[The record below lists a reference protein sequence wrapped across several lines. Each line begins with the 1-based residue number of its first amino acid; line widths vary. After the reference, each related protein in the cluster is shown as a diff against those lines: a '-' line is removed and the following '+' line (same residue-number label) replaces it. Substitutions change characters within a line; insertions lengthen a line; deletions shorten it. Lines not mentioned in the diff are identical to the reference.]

1 MSELVCSLATRR
13 EQAVTEAT
21 WRTALADAASAV
33 GDAQHARWMCEIASG
48 VDNADEFAAMLDER
62 PNERMRAHL
71 EAMIGRAQAGEP
83 LQYVLGR
90 WGFRHLDL
98 AVDGRVLIPRP
109 ETELVAGAA
118 IELAR
123 ARPAPRV
130 VADLGTGSG
139 AIGLALADEL
149 SLDGTTV
156 WLTDADEDALDVA
169 RSNVAGLGRAAR
181 NIRVAGGSWFDAL
194 PDGVRFDVVV
204 SNPPYVAEG
213 DEVEPIVRR
222 WEPGAALFAGPDGLD
237 DIRRIVASAPR
248 HLTDDGWLVLEI
260 GAAQGTAVAAL
271 LGDAGLVDVEIRTDF
286 AGNDRI
292 ALGRRAAG

>member
-1 MSELVCSLATRR
+1 MHDQIDTK
-13 EQAVTEAT
+13 
-21 WRTALADAASAV
+21 
-33 GDAQHARWMCEIASG
+33 
-48 VDNADEFAAMLDER
+48 
-62 PNERMRAHL
+62 
-71 EAMIGRAQAGEP
+71 
-83 LQYVLGR
+83 
-90 WGFRHLDL
+90 
-98 AVDGRVLIPRP
+98 
-109 ETELVAGAA
+109 
-118 IELAR
+118 
-123 ARPAPRV
+123 
-130 VADLGTGSG
+130 
-139 AIGLALADEL
+139 AIGDLALAL
-149 SLDGTTV
+149 ALHPAADGIEVHTEFIGRPSRGPV
-156 WLTDADEDALDVA
+156 VPADDDRRHPIIEVSKGHALDLSGIRRRGLDPDLSA
-169 RSNVAGLGRAAR
+169 AIPTREILQQIEGPRQNVIFRHDFQLRNIQGLRQGLQLAPVRAAGSQAR

-271 LGDAGLVDVEIRTDF
+271 LGDAGLVDVEIRADF